1 MHSGAVR
8 SVAENAADARTKK
21 DSDVTQ
27 EYMHEPV
34 PFACWFGRF
43 GTDMLL
49 PRAE

>member
-1 MHSGAVR
+1 MDSGAVC
-8 SVAENAADARTKK
+8 SVAENAADACTKK
-21 DSDVTQ
+21 DCDVTQ
-27 EYMHEPV
+27 EDMHAPV